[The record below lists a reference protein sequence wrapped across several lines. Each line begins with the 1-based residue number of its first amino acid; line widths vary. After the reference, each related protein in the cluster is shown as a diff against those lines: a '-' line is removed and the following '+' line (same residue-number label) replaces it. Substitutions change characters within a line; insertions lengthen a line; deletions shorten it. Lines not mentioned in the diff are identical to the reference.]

1 MNARKE
7 KVRVAVIIMNRD
19 RPELADAVYEQVRGM
34 AGNIAEKTMLVIEAG
49 SDRKQGCSKYMTHWF
64 RDPKYRGRYY
74 AFNRGLKEV
83 YKIEKAEG
91 KHFDYV
97 WFVVND
103 IYFPEGEDTL
113 RELIEVMEE
122 TPELAQL
129 APGEPGVD
137 DYHGCEPKPGRRWHK
152 NSTLHGLAIL
162 MSRKAIAEVGY
173 CNPDFHYSQ
182 GAGSELAYLLHK
194 AGWVIGYSDVVT
206 LQHHGGST
214 YGTVT
219 KISRHEYHRRAR
231 KFASRY
237 LARHYGE
244 NWEELFASVMPPDVE
259 ANNYPWQKAVWN
271 KQLPREKRFPWFRK
285 FGSQV
290 KQTLIKLMGRKRA

>member
-1 MNARKE
+1 MKASTGKL
-7 KVRVAVIIMNRD
+7 RVAVIIMNRD
-19 RPELADAVYEQVRGM
+19 RPELADAVYEQVRDM
-34 AGNIAEKTMLVIEAG
+34 AEDIAEKTILVIEAG
-49 SDRKQGCSKYMTHWF
+49 SNRKTGCSRYMTHWF

-74 AFNRGLKEV
+74 AFNRGLNEV
-83 YKIEKAEG
+83 KKLEEKQGFEF
-91 KHFDYV
+91 HYI

-103 IYFPEGEDTL
+103 IYFPKGEDTL
-113 RELIEVMEE
+113 KELLEVMEE
-122 TPELAQL
+122 TPSLAQL

-162 MSRKAIAEVGY
+162 MSRKAIDEVGY
-173 CNPDFHYSQ
+173 CNPAFHYSQ
-182 GAGSELAYLLHK
+182 GAGTELAYLLHK

-244 NWEELFASVMPPDVE
+244 DWDELFASVMPEDVE
-259 ANNYPWQKAVWN
+259 ANNYPWQKEVWN
-271 KQLPREKRFPWFRK
+271 KQLPKGRRFPWFWK
-285 FGSQV
+285 AGSKV
-290 KQTLIKLMGRKRA
+290 KQTLLKLIGRKHS